1 MEEIWKDAIGFEGL
15 YQVSNFGRAR
25 SIAHEVNCNKG
36 KRIVKGKLLKA
47 VDSGNG
53 YAFVTFGKDGKQYNI
68 SLHRMVASVF
78 IPNPLNLPEVNHIDR
93 NPMNARADNLEWC
106 DRTYNNNY
114 DGRAYR
120 ANAKRKRII
129 CMYGLDGK
137 LIQKYGSLSEAADKN
152 GINAGNISECC
163 RGKRKTAGGF
173 RWEQEDQK

>member
-47 VDSGNG
+47 VDRGNG

-106 DRTYNNNY
+106 DRTITIITM
-114 DGRAYR
+114 GGLTGQT
-120 ANAKRKRII
+120 RKGGVLFA
-129 CMYGLDGK
+129 CM
-137 LIQKYGSLSEAADKN
+137 AWM
-152 GINAGNISECC
+152 GN
-163 RGKRKTAGGF
+163 
-173 RWEQEDQK
+173 